1 MKKIVILCMLMLSI
15 FGCSKGDDYLIMGTN
30 ATFPPF
36 EYLGGRDGTSVVGFD
51 VAIGEAIAK
60 SLGKK
65 LKIEDMDFDALVPA
79 LMSGKIDFAISGMTI
94 TDERKKNV
102 DFSEAYYE
110 AAQMVL
116 IRKDDLSFLN
126 ITTKEDLGAQKK
138 LGAQLGTTGS
148 LVATDI
154 AGDNP
159 VTDLKSYELVVME
172 LKNKK
177 IDAIVIDR
185 EPAKAFMSKN
195 DDIIEL
201 PMDFDAE
208 YYGVAVKKGSTDLL
222 NSINETIKNLV
233 KTGEY
238 QKYIEQHIQNYSAQ

>member
-1 MKKIVILCMLMLSI
+1 M
-15 FGCSKGDDYLIMGTN
+15 FGCSKEDNYIIMGTN

-36 EYLGGRDGTSVVGFD
+36 EYIGGKDGTDVVGFD
-51 VAIGEAIAK
+51 VAIAMAIAK
-60 SLGKK
+60 NLGKE

-79 LMSGKIDFAISGMTI
+79 LMSGKIDFAVSGMTI

-102 DFSEAYYE
+102 DFSKPYYE

-116 IRKDDLSFLN
+116 IRKDDNSFSD
-126 ITTKEDLGAQKK
+126 ITTKEKLGAEKK

-148 LVATDI
+148 LVAMEI
-154 AGDNP
+154 AGKNP
-159 VTDLKSYELVVME
+159 VSELKSYELVVME

-208 YYGVAVKKGSTDLL
+208 FYGVAIKKGNTNLL
-222 NSINETIKNLV
+222 NSVNETIDNLV
-233 KTGEY
+233 ASGEY
-238 QKYIEQHIQNYSAQ
+238 DQYIKDYIQSYSAN